1 MRIFQRIHKKLNW
14 SGRRYVAL
22 IAGVLALSYIASAI
36 YHVYKPLPD
45 GLNFTGKLRH
55 AEVKFL
61 SDQTYVNAQGQ
72 QQQDHQIFDE
82 ILNLI
87 HQAKTTIVLDM
98 FLFNSETGESKLTQ
112 RPLTQQ
118 LTQALIQKRHESPN
132 VEITLITD
140 PINSVYG
147 GILPEHYRQLRQ
159 AGIDIIETNLTPL
172 RASNPTWSGLW
183 YLCCQDLGNNPEK
196 GWLPNP
202 FGKEKITLRSY
213 LQLANFKAN
222 HRKTLVV
229 DTDDGWKSLVTSANP
244 HDGSSRHSNVAL
256 LVSGRTAMDL
266 LKTEQSVAQMSAGSS
281 PMMVMGEIN
290 ASDQAPQVQVLTEA
304 AIYHAV
310 VDLIQSAKA
319 NDQIDL
325 AMFYL
330 SERQIVNDLKAAQKR
345 GVKLRVLL
353 DPNKDAFGRQKN
365 GIPNRQ
371 VASEL
376 HAAGVPVRWCDT
388 HGEQCHSKMII
399 KSNPTQAEMILG
411 SANFTA
417 RNLKNYNL
425 ETDMLV
431 QGQTQDAV
439 FQDAERY
446 FNTAWSNLNGRQ
458 MSVDYSKYADE
469 SKLKYW
475 TYRFMEWSGLSTF

>member
-256 LVSGRTAMDL
+256 LVSGPTAMDL

-310 VDLIQSAKA
+310 VDLLQTAKA

-388 HGEQCHSKMII
+388 HGEQCHTKMII

-431 QGQTQDAV
+431 QGQRQDAV